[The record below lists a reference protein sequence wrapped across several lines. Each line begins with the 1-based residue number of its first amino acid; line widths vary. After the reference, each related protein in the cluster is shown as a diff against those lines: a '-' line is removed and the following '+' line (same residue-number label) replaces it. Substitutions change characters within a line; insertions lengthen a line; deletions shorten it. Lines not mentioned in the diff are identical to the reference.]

1 MNSFEYDYDRDS
13 DNDGAVLDT
22 SGPTW
27 NIQYPREDN
36 QEMDAV
42 HQKPS
47 GSSAVP
53 AKASHACPGAD
64 TSGSIGSSST
74 VGEALA
80 WAKDRLAIV
89 GLTAPGLDA
98 ELLLSDVLGI
108 PRLDL
113 YAHRDAPLPTAK
125 CAKFADFVVRREQH
139 EPVQYILGTVAFHGI
154 DLEVGPGV
162 LVPRPETEI
171 LVEWVLAAT
180 PSGGAV
186 LDLGTGSGAVALAVA
201 AARSDLRVT
210 GIEASPDALAWA
222 VRNRARLGLGER
234 VELLQGDLFSP
245 VTGRKFNVIAA
256 NLPYIREDENTAL
269 PCEVRN
275 WEPESALFAGVDGL
289 TVIRRAI
296 AEALTYL
303 HPDGF
308 LFLEITPAQREAVAA
323 MAKKQGSRTCR
334 FHDDLT
340 GRLRFAEL
348 RW

>member
-1 MNSFEYDYDRDS
+1 M
-13 DNDGAVLDT
+13 A
-22 SGPTW
+22 
-27 NIQYPREDN
+27 
-36 QEMDAV
+36 
-42 HQKPS
+42 
-47 GSSAVP
+47 
-53 AKASHACPGAD
+53 
-64 TSGSIGSSST
+64 
-74 VGEALA
+74 
-80 WAKDRLAIV
+80 
-89 GLTAPGLDA
+89 
-98 ELLLSDVLGI
+98 
-108 PRLDL
+108 
-113 YAHRDAPLPTAK
+113 
-125 CAKFADFVVRREQH
+125 
-139 EPVQYILGTVAFHGI
+139 AFHGI

-171 LVEWVLAAT
+171 LVELVVAVT

-210 GIEASPDALAWA
+210 GIEASPEALAWA
-222 VRNRARLGLGER
+222 IRNRDRLGLGER

-245 VTGRKFNVIAA
+245 VTGRTFHVIVA
-256 NLPYIREDENTAL
+256 NLPYIREDEKSVL

-296 AEALTYL
+296 AEVSAYL
-303 HPDGF
+303 FPGGV
-308 LFLEITPAQREAVAA
+308 LFLEMAPGQREAVAA

-348 RW
+348 CWWHYDKPCGMEEPS